1 MGYRERHINEE
12 AAKGAFGRGVR
23 GVWGGVEAGAF
34 SGLKVREIENDVDAA
49 HVLGT
54 FTNPVGVLGRKPLEL
69 ESGRNP

>member
-1 MGYRERHINEE
+1 MQALYKGGGERGFRAGLE
-12 AAKGAFGRGVR
+12 AGFQ
-23 GVWGGVEAGAF
+23 AGAF